1 MAADPSS
8 VSLMCRHQGLS
19 KAPVPS
25 QILHSYLTCLFSWT
39 PRHDCPLIPSS
50 SRWQRCKPIARGGGS
65 GGSVRSVAVLAVAS
79 GLTFKEISQ
88 INNFLVQI
96 SYYRF
101 VDQRNLLIRL
111 AVPWGPCGIA
121 AQTLPAL
128 CYTTHKVGVKESEGG
143 RLKMARPHL
152 HRTAK

>member
-1 MAADPSS
+1 MAKVQAYSTA
-8 VSLMCRHQGLS
+8 GGN
-19 KAPVPS
+19 
-25 QILHSYLTCLFSWT
+25 
-39 PRHDCPLIPSS
+39 
-50 SRWQRCKPIARGGGS
+50 GGG
-65 GGSVRSVAVLAVAS
+65 SVAVLAITS

-111 AVPWGPCGIA
+111 AVLRGPCGIA

-143 RLKMARPHL
+143 GLKTARPHL